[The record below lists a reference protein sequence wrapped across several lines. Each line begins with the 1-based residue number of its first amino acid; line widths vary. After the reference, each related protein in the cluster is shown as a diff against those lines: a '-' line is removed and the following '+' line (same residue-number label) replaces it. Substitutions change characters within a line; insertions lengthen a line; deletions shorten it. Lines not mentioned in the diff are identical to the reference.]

1 MSLLKLGAIGTLVG
15 ANDQD
20 AALDRTAARRNFTKF
35 IVGASLLAVPSWA
48 IALSAFSSGGIRPA
62 PKITRLRI
70 GLDLVRLSLQLG
82 LPPGPYDENNYWA
95 EAIECGDK
103 FYYRAKGIILEITEI
118 ECRRVVGNP
127 VLHYFSTAL
136 KLHLRIQRKEGIL
149 IPS

>member
-1 MSLLKLGAIGTLVG
+1 MSLLKPGTLCTLVG
-15 ANDQD
+15 ANDKD
-20 AALDRTAARRNFTKF
+20 AAFDRTAARRNFIKF
-35 IVGASLLAVPSWA
+35 VAGASLLGVPSWA
-48 IALSAFSSGGIRPA
+48 IALSAFPSGGIRPA
-62 PKITRLRI
+62 LKITRLRI
-70 GLDLVRLSLQLG
+70 GLHPARASLQLG

-95 EAIECGDK
+95 EAIEYGDK